1 MKLFRMVVVLYNF
14 LLTRILPACHLSS
27 RPWCWVLSYFSC
39 VCLFV
44 TPWTVASQAPLS
56 MGFSR
61 QEYWSGLACPPPGDL
76 PNPQSVPMSLTSPA
90 LAGRFFS
97 TNTTWEAPWFLLW
110 QHFPPHH
117 HPAASYQ
124 KNPVSCYPCFCLLF
138 LAIYQHLLPCFFQF
152 TAQSFV
158 VLKYCFHLN
167 FSLLLW
173 WLSW

>member
-61 QEYWSGLACPPPGDL
+61 QEYWSGLACPPPGNL
-76 PNPQSVPMSLTSPA
+76 PDSGIEPASLKSPA
-90 LAGRFFS
+90 CSLPLAPPGKPPLTYMCCLSDKGTKKVRHS
-97 TNTTWEAPWFLLW
+97 KARSPYVRDWEW
-110 QHFPPHH
+110 
-117 HPAASYQ
+117 
-124 KNPVSCYPCFCLLF
+124 V
-138 LAIYQHLLPCFFQF
+138 
-152 TAQSFV
+152 
-158 VLKYCFHLN
+158 
-167 FSLLLW
+167 SLLLIPP
-173 WLSW
+173 